1 MPLAR
6 LERESCTARDAA
18 RPTTENAANSD
29 VTETPSASITI
40 IAVMKYKISLIKMRM
55 IFLSVSSKDT
65 RRMTRSNRRMTMR
78 IIK

>member
-6 LERESCTARDAA
+6 LESESCTARDAA
-18 RPTTENAANSD
+18 RPTTENAASND

-40 IAVMKYKISLIKMRM
+40 IAVMKYKISLIKMRI
-55 IFLSVSSKDT
+55 IFLSVSSKVT